1 MGKYILFEERLMTK
15 FKSLVIIL
23 MILIMSG
30 CAGKNFTFTDAST
43 VEVGDTRAM
52 IVKKM
57 KGEPYHRTA
66 KTVDGKVIETYI
78 WTFANGLT
86 GSTKSVPFILTDGI
100 VTATPTITKYMK
112 DSDGTIK

>member
-1 MGKYILFEERLMTK
+1 MTK